1 MRRLNVAANG
11 RASTHY
17 KIRLYMARSWMQDN
31 TNIKDQ
37 NRKEVRMNHNEN
49 SNDPTLAV
57 GGKKGDY
64 P

>member
-1 MRRLNVAANG
+1 
-11 RASTHY
+11 
-17 KIRLYMARSWMQDN
+17 MQDN